1 MANGGSLKVGD
12 IVSVPWGLKEPVKA
26 RIIDVWGN
34 PPVQVR
40 VQLLAYD
47 AEEDEP
53 PVVLLLSASV
63 VTAA

>member
-1 MANGGSLKVGD
+1 MANGGSLKIGD
-12 IVSVPWGLKEPVKA
+12 IVSVPWGLKEPVRA
-26 RIIDVWGN
+26 RIVDVWGD

-40 VQLLAYD
+40 VQLLTYGS
-47 AEEDEP
+47 EEDEP